1 VLEVAPQANE
11 IPRAAW
17 QPLACRRG
25 RAGRTWTQHPHLAP
39 MGQWGVA
46 AAMLPLS

>member
-1 VLEVAPQANE
+1 MTAA
-11 IPRAAW
+11 RAARHLL
-17 QPLACRRG
+17 PDGR
-25 RAGRTWTQHPHLAP
+25 RAGRTSTQHPHLVP

>member
-1 VLEVAPQANE
+1 MTAA
-11 IPRAAW
+11 RAARHLL
-17 QPLACRRG
+17 PDG
-25 RAGRTWTQHPHLAP
+25 GRTGRTSTQYPHLAP